1 MKFIA
6 RFLYV
11 PLAGLLVLTS
21 CAKDETESYDKF
33 ENQAL
38 EAWMTQHRSDLVE
51 NLQSEGLYYIDLL
64 DAGDLAGKGFAGT
77 AAQNDAGR
85 LANCQASGSPLV
97 DAHSQPKGIRL
108 DYAKDSL
115 PSYRRAARFEFA
127 RND

>member
-38 EAWMTQHRSDLVE
+38 EAWMTQQDRKSV
-51 NLQSEGLYYIDLL
+51 
-64 DAGDLAGKGFAGT
+64 
-77 AAQNDAGR
+77 
-85 LANCQASGSPLV
+85 V
-97 DAHSQPKGIRL
+97 
-108 DYAKDSL
+108 
-115 PSYRRAARFEFA
+115 
-127 RND
+127 

>member
-51 NLQSEGLYYIDLL
+51 NLQSEGLYYVDLL
-64 DAGDLAGKGFAGT
+64 SFLGSSFNISTRPPSTQPLPRPQKTFLPLAS
-77 AAQNDAGR
+77 R
-85 LANCQASGSPLV
+85 LS
-97 DAHSQPKGIRL
+97 K
-108 DYAKDSL
+108 
-115 PSYRRAARFEFA
+115 
-127 RND
+127 

>member
-51 NLQSEGLYYIDLL
+51 NLQSEGLYYVDLL
-64 DAGDLAGKGFAGT
+64 DAGDLASDPINTEDIWVSFDFRGAT
-77 AAQNDAGR
+77 
-85 LANCQASGSPLV
+85 
-97 DAHSQPKGIRL
+97 
-108 DYAKDSL
+108 
-115 PSYRRAARFEFA
+115 
-127 RND
+127 

>member
-21 CAKDETESYDKF
+21 CAKEETESYDKF

-64 DAGDLAGKGFAGT
+64 DAGDLASDPT
-77 AAQNDAGR
+77 ADLSSLCFHYWICFTAYKIISH
-85 LANCQASGSPLV
+85 LGSNLLLLQV
-97 DAHSQPKGIRL
+97 VLH
-108 DYAKDSL
+108 
-115 PSYRRAARFEFA
+115 
-127 RND
+127 